1 MTEGMLAR
9 DALERKKAWVL
20 RGGCSSHA
28 VVVAGVP
35 GACREVPT
43 GARGLRLGDG
53 SARHAFDGTLS
64 LFGPLRQR
72 RGYWTCGCSKGG
84 RHVLNA
90 GGAVGAGGAGVGREL
105 REGGGAA
112 GPAGRRRG
120 DGEAAGGGR
129 RRREVGLER
138 RRGTVPERRLHPAPR
153 LHVDRLTTTGG
164 VPIVGKHKHP
174 SSVSRPIR
182 GTKRLIEST
191 PGTLRRPR
199 ISAGASGASTFGR
212 APRPSTSVRRFLE
225 LPTLPQRPSGRDAKP
240 TGKCSAAS
248 SQMPRWKWSMGG
260 GVRRFSARGLRAGL
274 GSHRDS
280 QVS

>member
-64 LFGPLRQR
+64 LFGPLWLR

-153 LHVDRLTTTGG
+153 LHV
-164 VPIVGKHKHP
+164 
-174 SSVSRPIR
+174 
-182 GTKRLIEST
+182 
-191 PGTLRRPR
+191 
-199 ISAGASGASTFGR
+199 
-212 APRPSTSVRRFLE
+212 
-225 LPTLPQRPSGRDAKP
+225 
-240 TGKCSAAS
+240 
-248 SQMPRWKWSMGG
+248 
-260 GVRRFSARGLRAGL
+260 GVRRFCARGGLRGFGESPRFPARSSGRWSKAGAKDVMAL
-274 GSHRDS
+274 RSCFRSEGCDDFRRIA
-280 QVS
+280 QTTVSGGLTARAQRRRTPAPRGCATF